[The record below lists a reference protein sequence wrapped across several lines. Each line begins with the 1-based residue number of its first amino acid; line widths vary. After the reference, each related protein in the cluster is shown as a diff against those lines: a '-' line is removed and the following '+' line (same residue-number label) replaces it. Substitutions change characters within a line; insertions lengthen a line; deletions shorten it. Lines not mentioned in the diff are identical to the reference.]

1 MYVNVEEDPT
11 AVVRWMPAL
20 LRGQGHLI
28 RLVLDELVPV
38 LSPDDPTYD
47 ERMGG
52 IRRMGHGTSEMVLGL
67 CEMLSDPRVPAP
79 LRRELVAALCDHAST
94 IARIWLPEERSQA
107 LSALRIAREAEQD
120 PEVAAALDEVRAAI
134 ASNH

>member
-1 MYVNVEEDPT
+1 MARNLLL
-11 AVVRWMPAL
+11 RLL

-28 RLVLDELVPV
+28 RLVLEELVPV
-38 LSPDDPTYD
+38 LAPDDPTYD

-52 IRRMGHGTSEMVLGL
+52 IRQMGHGTSEMVLGL

-79 LRRELVAALCDHAST
+79 LRRELVAALRDHAST
-94 IARIWLPEERSQA
+94 IARVWLPEERSQA

-134 ASNH
+134 TSNH